1 MDIFANRSKSWDMK
15 SRRVQGAK
23 RIATAIADRID
34 LSREMS
40 IADFG
45 AGTGLLSLFLSDR
58 VGRITAIDNSPS
70 MLES

>member
-1 MDIFANRSKSWDMK
+1 MDIIANRSKSWDMK

-23 RIATAIADRID
+23 RIATAIPDRID

-45 AGTGLLSLFLSDR
+45 AGTGTIKPLSIR
-58 VGRITAIDNSPS
+58 
-70 MLES
+70 